1 MALVLV
7 GASNAV
13 NLTDGLDGLAI
24 GLMLIAAG
32 AMTVLAYL
40 EGNADFAR
48 YLELSRPRDASE
60 LAIFSAAMT
69 GASLGFLWFNAHP
82 AEVFMGDVGSLAL
95 GGGLGTVAVLLKQ
108 ELLLPFIAGVYVLE
122 AFVGHPAGR
131 QFQAAGEANFQNG
144 PLAPPLRTIGMGRI
158 QGDHPL
164 LDRRAAAGVVR
175 ADDVE
180 TEMKVEGARAV
191 VVGMARSGV
200 AAVELLMEQ
209 GARVTAVDQS
219 AVANPKLV
227 ELGVSVQPQE
237 AAAFEGADLVVL
249 SPGVPADLEVLQPVR
264 GRGIPVIGD
273 LELASWFLKGEII
286 GITGSNGKT
295 TTTAMTGH
303 ILQASGI
310 PVQVGG
316 NIGTPPA
323 SMVRTSR
330 AGQWNVLEL
339 SSFQLETISTF
350 RAHIGAASKCYARS
364 SGSPLYVRE
373 VRGREGSPVRKP
385 AFGRFRGAEC
395 GRSRD
400 ARVRGTHRREIHVLQ
415 LDEQGRARCMARSRI
430 KLLLDDEPL
439 MAAAEVPLRGVH
451 NLENTMA
458 AAIIARLAGAT
469 HEQIRAAVMSF
480 PGVEHRL
487 EFVRDLDGVAWY
499 NDSKAT
505 NVDATLKALAAFPG
519 GLWVILGGKDKNSD
533 YRPLAAA
540 MKEKTRGVL
549 LIGAAAD
556 KIENHLHGRK
566 YPR

>member
-1 MALVLV
+1 M
-7 GASNAV
+7 

-40 EGNADFAR
+40 EGNAEFAR
-48 YLELSRPRDASE
+48 YLELSRPRDAAE
-60 LAIFSAAMT
+60 LAIFCAAMT

-122 AFVGHPAGR
+122 ALSVILQVGSFKLRGKRIFKMAPLHHHFEQLGWAESKVIIRFWIAGP
-131 QFQAAGEANFQNG
+131 AAG
-144 PLAPPLRTIGMGRI
+144 I
-158 QGDHPL
+158 
-164 LDRRAAAGVVR
+164 VR
-175 ADDVE
+175 ADDIK

-237 AAAFEGADLVVL
+237 AASFEGVDLVVL
-249 SPGVPADLEVLQPVR
+249 SPGVPADLDLAEDARRRGVPV
-264 GRGIPVIGD
+264 VGD

-303 ILQASGI
+303 ILKASGI

-330 AGQWNVLEL
+330 PGQWNVLEL

-350 RAHIGAASKCYARS
+350 RAHIGAALNVTPDHLDRHYTFEKYAAAKARLFENQHSDDFAVLNADDPVTRGYAERAASKSMFFS
-364 SGSPLYVRE
+364 S
-373 VRGREGSPVRKP
+373 
-385 AFGRFRGAEC
+385 
-395 GRSRD
+395 
-400 ARVRGTHRREIHVLQ
+400 TQ
-415 LDEQGRARCMARSRI
+415 QGR
-430 KLLLDDEPL
+430 
-439 MAAAEVPLRGVH
+439 
-451 NLENTMA
+451 
-458 AAIIARLAGAT
+458 
-469 HEQIRAAVMSF
+469 IRAH
-480 PGVEHRL
+480 G
-487 EFVRDLDGVAWY
+487 
-499 NDSKAT
+499 
-505 NVDATLKALAAFPG
+505 
-519 GLWVILGGKDKNSD
+519 
-533 YRPLAAA
+533 LAAA
-540 MKEKTRGVL
+540 RWFWMVSRSC
-549 LIGAAAD
+549 
-556 KIENHLHGRK
+556 
-566 YPR
+566 

>member
-1 MALVLV
+1 
-7 GASNAV
+7 
-13 NLTDGLDGLAI
+13 
-24 GLMLIAAG
+24 
-32 AMTVLAYL
+32 
-40 EGNADFAR
+40 
-48 YLELSRPRDASE
+48 
-60 LAIFSAAMT
+60 
-69 GASLGFLWFNAHP
+69 
-82 AEVFMGDVGSLAL
+82 
-95 GGGLGTVAVLLKQ
+95 
-108 ELLLPFIAGVYVLE
+108 
-122 AFVGHPAGR
+122 
-131 QFQAAGEANFQNG
+131 
-144 PLAPPLRTIGMGRI
+144 
-158 QGDHPL
+158 
-164 LDRRAAAGVVR
+164 
-175 ADDVE
+175 
-180 TEMKVEGARAV
+180 MKVDGARAV

-237 AAAFEGADLVVL
+237 ASAFEGADLVVL
-249 SPGVPADLEVLQPVR
+249 SPGVPADLEVLQLVR
-264 GRGIPVIGD
+264 GRGIPVVGD

-330 AGQWNVLEL
+330 PGQWNVLEL
-339 SSFQLETISTF
+339 SSFQLETISSSGSSF
-350 RAHIGAASKCYARS
+350 RAHIGAALNVTPDHLDRHYTFEKYAAAKARLFENQGPDDFAVLNADDSVTRGYGDRIASKSTWFS
-364 SGSPLYVRE
+364 STQRVKS
-373 VRGREGSPVRKP
+373 
-385 AFGRFRGAEC
+385 GAWLD
-395 GRSRD
+395 GDR
-400 ARVRGTHRREIHVLQ
+400 IVL
-415 LDEQGRARCMARSRI
+415 ES
-430 KLLLDDEPL
+430 EHL
-439 MAAAEVPLRGVH
+439 MLTAEVPLRGVH

-458 AAIIARLAGAT
+458 AAIMARLAGAT
-469 HEQIRAAVMSF
+469 HEQIRTAVMSF

-487 EFVRDLDGVAWY
+487 EFVRDLNGVAWY

-533 YRPLAAA
+533 YRPLIAA
-540 MKEKTRGVL
+540 MKEKVRGVL

-556 KIENHLHGRK
+556 KIENHLLGTQQGAVSIVKCGTLEGAVRHAYASARSGDTVLLAPACASFDQFENFEHRGREFK
-566 YPR
+566 RLVNGLGSN

>member
-1 MALVLV
+1 
-7 GASNAV
+7 
-13 NLTDGLDGLAI
+13 
-24 GLMLIAAG
+24 
-32 AMTVLAYL
+32 
-40 EGNADFAR
+40 
-48 YLELSRPRDASE
+48 
-60 LAIFSAAMT
+60 
-69 GASLGFLWFNAHP
+69 
-82 AEVFMGDVGSLAL
+82 
-95 GGGLGTVAVLLKQ
+95 
-108 ELLLPFIAGVYVLE
+108 
-122 AFVGHPAGR
+122 
-131 QFQAAGEANFQNG
+131 
-144 PLAPPLRTIGMGRI
+144 
-158 QGDHPL
+158 
-164 LDRRAAAGVVR
+164 
-175 ADDVE
+175 
-180 TEMKVEGARAV
+180 MKVEGARAV

-209 GARVTAVDQS
+209 GARVTAVDQGQVTN
-219 AVANPKLV
+219 ARLM
-227 ELGVSVQPQE
+227 ELGVQVQPQE
-237 AAAFEGADLVVL
+237 AGAFEGADLVVL

-264 GRGIPVIGD
+264 GRGIPVVGD

-303 ILQASGI
+303 ILKASGI
-310 PVQVGG
+310 AVQVGG

-330 AGQWNVLEL
+330 DGQWNVLEL

-350 RAHIGAASKCYARS
+350 RAHIGAALNVTPDHLDRHYRFENYAAAKARLFENQRSEDFAVLNADDPVTKGYAEHTASKSLFFS
-364 SGSPLYVRE
+364 STSKVE
-373 VRGREGSPVRKP
+373 S
-385 AFGRFRGAEC
+385 GADRITALWIL
-395 GRSRD
+395 G
-400 ARVRGTHRREIHVLQ
+400 GLTKK
-415 LDEQGRARCMARSRI
+415 LDVIE
-430 KLLLDDEPL
+430 LDGQPL
-439 MAAAEVPLRGVH
+439 MASEEVPLRGVH

-458 AAIIARLAGAT
+458 AAIMAKLAGAT

-487 EFVRDLDGVAWY
+487 EFVRELDGVAWY

-556 KIENHLHGRK
+556 KIGNHLRETRHGEVSIVKCGTLEAAVLHAHVSAHSGDTVLLAPACASFDQFENFEHRGREFK
-566 YPR
+566 RLVNALLAKEPGKS